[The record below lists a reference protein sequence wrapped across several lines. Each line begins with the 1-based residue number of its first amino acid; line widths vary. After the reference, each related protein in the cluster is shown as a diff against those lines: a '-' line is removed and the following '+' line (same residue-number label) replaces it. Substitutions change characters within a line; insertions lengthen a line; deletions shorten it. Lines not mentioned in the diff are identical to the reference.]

1 MFKIGENF
9 EVKKSKL
16 AIGVSVLITTA
27 LSIGV
32 YINRKRIMNYFK
44 PDFNTIDADEK
55 IVNNLEDKDDT
66 EVDDREDDTEV
77 DDTEEDKE
85 VADTEVTISTP
96 IFLKRGTTVLD
107 TLVEENE
114 KIRTTQNDE

>member
-66 EVDDREDDTEV
+66 EA

-96 IFLKRGTTVLD
+96 IFLTRGTTVLD